1 MDRIGFIGAGKMAG
15 AMVAA
20 ILRAKL
26 TEPAQIIC
34 SDLADQVRQQIAEQ
48 FSVKVTDNNRQ
59 VFENADIVVL
69 AVKPQNFPQ
78 AVEGLTDAVRPDHV
92 IVSIMAG
99 VRIAAIQKHLPGQVV
114 RVMPNTACLV
124 GQMAAGFAL
133 ADNVG
138 PAQAQTVKS
147 ILDCAG
153 TALPVTEQQLD
164 AVTGLSGSGP
174 AFVAFLID
182 SFIKAGQ
189 ASGLPEQV
197 ARQLTLETFAGTAK
211 LLTEWNMPPQQLIDM
226 VSSPNGTTVAGRAVL
241 EAADVADVI
250 GKTVA
255 RATERSQELGK

>member
-34 SDLADQVRQQIAEQ
+34 SDVADQARQKITQQFAVR
-48 FSVKVTDNNRQ
+48 VTDDNRQ
-59 VFENADIVVL
+59 VLENSDVVVL

-78 AVEGLTDAVRPDHV
+78 AIENLTDAVRPDH
-92 IVSIMAG
+92 IIISIMAG
-99 VRIAAIQKHLPGQVV
+99 VRIAALQKHLPGQVV

-138 PAQAQTVKS
+138 QTQAQTVKK

-153 TALPVTEQQLD
+153 TAVPVTEQQLD

-174 AFVAFLID
+174 AFVAFLIE
-182 SFIKAGQ
+182 SFINAGQ

-197 ARQLTLETFAGTAK
+197 ARQLTLDTFAGTAK
-211 LLTEWNMPPQQLIDM
+211 LLAEWNMPPRELIDM
-226 VSSPNGTTVAGRAVL
+226 VSSPNGTTVAGRAIL
-241 EAADVADVI
+241 EASDVAEVI

-255 RATERSQELGK
+255 RATERSGELGK